1 VETYAYADY
10 MDNDDD
16 DIIEGPV
23 DKIVPDGGIKNSQ
36 NNANTKARNSNGL
49 SRGAIIAVSVV
60 VPLATI
66 FILIGMYFLN
76 KWWRRR
82 RNAMSWDPKNETA
95 DLNRKRMLDEI
106 SVSGG
111 AETEA
116 NPDFN
121 NVAVPAPAPVYVPA
135 TELIT
140 RNSHDI
146 SLPNYEAHGFA
157 NIVLPS
163 EKPAAA

>member
-23 DKIVPDGGIKNSQ
+23 DKIVPDGGIKSSQ
-36 NNANTKARNSNGL
+36 NNANAKAKSSNEL
-49 SRGAIIAVSVV
+49 SRSAIIAIGVV
-60 VPLATI
+60 IPITTI
-66 FILIGMYFLN
+66 LILIGMYFLN

-95 DLNRKRMLDEI
+95 NLNNKRMLDEI
-106 SVSGG
+106 SVYDG

-116 NPDFN
+116 NPDFIT
-121 NVAVPAPAPVYVPA
+121 VAVPVPVYAPAA
-135 TELIT
+135 ELIT
-140 RNSHDI
+140 RDSHDI
-146 SLPNYEAHGFA
+146 PLPNYEAHGFE
-157 NIVLPS
+157 NLVLLS
-163 EKPAAA
+163 EKPVAG